1 MKSNSINSRLPSHA
15 ALRRLACSISA
26 VAQGGLLMAAASA
39 PLDVTSGAMPL
50 HATQPVMHSST
61 ATTTAPVL
69 LAAPS
74 DADFPRQTPAD
85 TASPAASSMV
95 TASCIW
101 DHASRWSLDPLLL
114 LSILMQEGIEPG
126 QCAVNRNGTCDMGP
140 SGINNRPAA
149 LQELSRY
156 MNEPH
161 ENFEQRLLS
170 DACFNV
176 GAGAAMLHMKIRQA
190 GGDTWKGV
198 AHYNSRTPHIGQ
210 AYARKVARHYKR
222 LESYMLETVATSSP

>member
-1 MKSNSINSRLPSHA
+1 
-15 ALRRLACSISA
+15 
-26 VAQGGLLMAAASA
+26 
-39 PLDVTSGAMPL
+39 
-50 HATQPVMHSST
+50 
-61 ATTTAPVL
+61 
-69 LAAPS
+69 
-74 DADFPRQTPAD
+74 
-85 TASPAASSMV
+85 MV

-161 ENFEQRLLS
+161 ENFEQRLFS

-176 GAGAAMLHMKIRQA
+176 GSL
-190 GGDTWKGV
+190 D
-198 AHYNSRTPHIGQ
+198 
-210 AYARKVARHYKR
+210 RKSV
-222 LESYMLETVATSSP
+222 V